1 MRRTYRK
8 SWKWRSKSW
17 TGLHVQLPRDDSLQ
31 TSLIRRELAND
42 SKRVKCVSN
51 IVVNEVFRLTLVL
64 ARSKTYQLKEIV
76 QERGKPESYVTRFIY
91 IQWACALKAS
101 HLVHVS

>member
-17 TGLHVQLPRDDSLQ
+17 TGLQLPRDDSLQ
-31 TSLIRRELAND
+31 TSLIRRKLAND
-42 SKRVKCVSN
+42 SKRAKCVSN